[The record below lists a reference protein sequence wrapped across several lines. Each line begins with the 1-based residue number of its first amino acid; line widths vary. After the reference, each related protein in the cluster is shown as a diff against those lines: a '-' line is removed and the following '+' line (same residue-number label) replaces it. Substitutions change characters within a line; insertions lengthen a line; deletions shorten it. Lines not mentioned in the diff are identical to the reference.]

1 MFLKS
6 QAFVGWEN
14 CQASLDFI
22 QNFFFSFFFFLQ
34 EYFSET
40 SLFFF

>member
-14 CQASLDFI
+14 CQAALDFI
-22 QNFFFSFFFFLQ
+22 QNSFYFFFFFQ
-34 EYFSET
+34 EYFSEA
-40 SLFFF
+40 SLFLF